1 MVQELIDAEASGIVF
16 TADPVTGDD
25 TMIEINAAWG
35 LGEAVVGGQVT
46 PDAITVDRATR
57 RIMRKVINTKAIM
70 TELTAGGSTT
80 QPVPRDRQNAP
91 ALTEPQARRLVDLAI
106 MIEDHFKD
114 PVDIEWCRRGDQ
126 LFVLQARPI
135 TTAIQS

>member
-46 PDAITVDRATR
+46 STR
-57 RIMRKVINTKAIM
+57 SLSSVPR
-70 TELTAGGSTT
+70 GGSC
-80 QPVPRDRQNAP
+80 AP
-91 ALTEPQARRLVDLAI
+91 
-106 MIEDHFKD
+106 
-114 PVDIEWCRRGDQ
+114 
-126 LFVLQARPI
+126 
-135 TTAIQS
+135 